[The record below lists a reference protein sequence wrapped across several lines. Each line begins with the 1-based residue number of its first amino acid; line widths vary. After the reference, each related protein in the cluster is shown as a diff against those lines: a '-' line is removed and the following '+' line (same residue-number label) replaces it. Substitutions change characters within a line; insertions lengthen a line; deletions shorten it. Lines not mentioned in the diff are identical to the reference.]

1 MNDPG
6 LLAGRYRLLER
17 RDPAGMSWRSRDELL
32 QRDVTV
38 TEVRLPPPGP
48 YRDRLLGQLRAAAEL
63 RHPGVVTLH
72 DVVPAPDRMWL
83 ILEAVAGRSLAQT
96 VRADGPLPTE
106 RAAEV
111 GLAVLD
117 ALTAAQRHGVSLTA
131 TPDTILLGPDGRVVL
146 TGVAAAP
153 ADELRDLGTALFTA
167 VEGHLPGTR
176 SAFRTADGTPLA
188 SPETGST
195 GSGPLAPLLDGLL
208 SADPAHRPDADSVRL
223 TLESLAPRASSARRR
238 TLLAVTTAVV
248 CALVIT
254 GGVMWSM
261 RGATTPAAV
270 PTPAAS
276 YVDPGP
282 FRATPP
288 LCELFAA
295 EQLAQLDVDGT
306 PSNWGKGCIWGPAR
320 RDDPRSLQ
328 RQLSVDA
335 KLYPEAAEA
344 TRAFAARLDSAARSA
359 GAKDGSTQ
367 TAPHEVGG
375 LGNEAFTGEVVN
387 SGYGVTAFVRVNNL
401 IVTVQYQR
409 NAGEPAEEIERGA
422 LTAARWAVEALVRGN

>member
-17 RDPAGMSWRSRDELL
+17 RDPAGMSRRARDELL

-48 YRDRLLGQLRAAAEL
+48 HRDWLLGQLRAAAEL

-72 DVVPAPDRMWL
+72 DAVPAPDRMWL

-117 ALTAAQRHGVSLTA
+117 ALTAAQRHGVNLTA
-131 TPDTILLGPDGRVVL
+131 TPETILLGPGGRVVL

-167 VEGHLPGTR
+167 VEGHLPGAR

-195 GSGPLAPLLDGLL
+195 GPLAPLLDGLL

-223 TLESLAPRASSARRR
+223 TLESLAPRASNARRR
-238 TLLAVTTAVV
+238 TLIAVTVAVV

-254 GGVMWSM
+254 GGVMWGM
-261 RGATTPAAV
+261 RGTTAPAAAPA
-270 PTPAAS
+270 PTAPYA
-276 YVDPGP
+276 DPGP
-282 FRATPP
+282 LRTMPP
-288 LCELFAA
+288 LCELFTA
-295 EQLAQLDVDGT
+295 EQLARLDVREK
-306 PSNWGKGCIWGPAR
+306 PSAWGKGCIWGPAR
-320 RDDPRSLQ
+320 EDDPRSLQ
-328 RQLSVDA
+328 RQLSVNA

-344 TRAFAARLDSAARSA
+344 TRAFAARLDSAAEGA
-359 GAKDGSTQ
+359 GTRDGSTQ
-367 TAPHEVGG
+367 SAPREVGG

-387 SGYGVTAFVRVNNL
+387 GGYSVTAFVRVSNL
-401 IVTVQYQR
+401 VLTLQYQR
-409 NAGEPAEEIERGA
+409 NAGEPAEEIGQGA
-422 LTAARWAVEALVRGN
+422 LTAARWAVEALVREN